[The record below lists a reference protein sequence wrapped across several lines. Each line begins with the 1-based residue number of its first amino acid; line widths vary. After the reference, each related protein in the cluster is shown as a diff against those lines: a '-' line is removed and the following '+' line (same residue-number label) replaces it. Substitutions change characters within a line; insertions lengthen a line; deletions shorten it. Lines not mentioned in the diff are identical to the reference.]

1 MTFNEEQ
8 LYHISFALEN
18 NPEYYGFHKDFY
30 TRQDE
35 IFKIIEKELEKI
47 KEDHNND
54 GCDC

>member
-8 LYHISFALEN
+8 LYHMSFALEN
-18 NPEYYGFHKDFY
+18 NPEYYGFYKEFY
-30 TRQDE
+30 ARQDE